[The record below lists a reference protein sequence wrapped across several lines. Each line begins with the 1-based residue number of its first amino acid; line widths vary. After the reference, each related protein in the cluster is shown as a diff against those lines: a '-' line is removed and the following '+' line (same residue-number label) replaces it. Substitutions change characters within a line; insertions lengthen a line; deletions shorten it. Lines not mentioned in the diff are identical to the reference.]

1 MNHLS
6 LKLGFWSALLGALM
20 FVVFT
25 VCFVAIA
32 LTQPILVW
40 TNMADYVAAV
50 QETNQLFKVVAQ
62 LTMLL
67 FGPLFVV
74 LLGSIHDVAAA
85 EKRALT
91 RVALG
96 FGLVFAAL
104 SGTHYF
110 MQLSTVRHNLAAGTL
125 QGLEQLVQ
133 ANPNAAILAVN
144 MLGFTL
150 YLGLASLFAAPV
162 FGGSRLQR
170 VIRGS
175 LIANGLFCLLGGAG
189 FVLGVDWLVF
199 VTINLG
205 MGGAMLVATVAL
217 SIFFRREPAMIV
229 QPGG

>member
-6 LKLGFWSALLGALM
+6 RKLGFCSALLGALM

-25 VCFVAIA
+25 ICFVAIA
-32 LTQPILVW
+32 LTQPLFVW
-40 TNMADYVAAV
+40 TNMADYVGAV
-50 QETNQLFKVVAQ
+50 QETNQPFKNVAQ
-62 LTMLL
+62 LAMLL
-67 FGPLFVV
+67 FGPLFVI
-74 LLGSIHDVAAA
+74 LLGSIHDVAPV
-85 EKRALT
+85 EKKALT

-110 MQLSTVRHNLAAGTL
+110 VQLSTVRHNLAAGTL
-125 QGLEQLVQ
+125 QGLEHLVQ

-144 MLGFTL
+144 MVGFTL

-170 VIRGS
+170 VIGGS
-175 LIANGLFCLLGGAG
+175 LAANGVFCLLGGVG

-199 VTINLG
+199 ITINLG
-205 MGGAMLVATVAL
+205 MGGALLVATVAL
-217 SIFFRREPAMIV
+217 SVFFRRGPAGIV
-229 QPGG
+229 QAAG